1 MRHSFQKIVIALLG
15 LSLTSCS
22 WLVNLVVANASDKE
36 IKIRYL
42 IPSDRTDDQFYK
54 LPKTYVYDKKLM
66 KLYKVNETKRPKDI
80 PTDLQIISETGE
92 LEITIKPGQAVH
104 VGFYAS
110 YQPRLEVIS
119 ENNLQIISDS
129 ESPMTAKEI
138 NSKFYHWEN
147 IHTDLYEVKSNV
159 R

>member
-1 MRHSFQKIVIALLG
+1 MRQSFQKIVIGLIG
-15 LSLTSCS
+15 LSFTSCS

-36 IKIRYL
+36 IKVRYL
-42 IPSDRTDDQFYK
+42 IPPGNAEDHFYE
-54 LPKTYVYDKKLM
+54 LPKTYVYDKRLI

-92 LEITIKPGQAVH
+92 LEIVIKPGQAVH

-110 YQPRLEVIS
+110 FEPRLEVIS
-119 ENNLQIISDS
+119 RNGLKVISDGRS
-129 ESPMTAKEI
+129 TVTAAEL

-147 IHTDLYEVKSNV
+147 IYTDLYEVK
-159 R
+159 